1 MEIKEYI
8 SKVIERVTQD
18 GALRTQFQK
27 SSPIKAVEQVL
38 GVDLPEEA
46 LEKIVQGVKAKLSA
60 DQLSGAVDAL
70 KKLF

>member
-18 GALRTQFQK
+18 GALRTQFQTD
-27 SSPIKAVEQVL
+27 PIKAVEQVL

-46 LEKIVQGVKAKLSA
+46 LGCEG
-60 DQLSGAVDAL
+60 
-70 KKLF
+70 

>member
-8 SKVIERVTQD
+8 SEVIERVTQD
-18 GALRTQFQK
+18 GALRTQFQTD
-27 SSPIKAVEQVL
+27 PIKAVEQVL

>member
-18 GALRTQFQK
+18 GALRTQFQTY
-27 SSPIKAVEQVL
+27 PIKAVEQVL

-60 DQLSGAVDAL
+60 DQLSGTVDAL

>member
-18 GALRTQFQK
+18 GALRTQFQTA
-27 SSPIKAVEQVL
+27 PIKAVEQVL
-38 GVDLPEEA
+38 GVDLPEDA